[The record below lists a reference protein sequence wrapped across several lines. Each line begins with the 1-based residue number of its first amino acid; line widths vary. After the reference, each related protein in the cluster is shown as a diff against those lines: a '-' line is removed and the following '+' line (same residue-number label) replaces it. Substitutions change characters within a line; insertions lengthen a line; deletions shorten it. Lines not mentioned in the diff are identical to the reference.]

1 MIGLTEGLQVR
12 YNRVV
17 SYLSGTVYPIRR
29 SCDMEIRMS
38 EHIKKQP
45 QPVRRE
51 RSYLRLIVLMLLF
64 CGVFSSV
71 EQVLAAP
78 EPSPRAPRWEM
89 QFKIVHQLRLIKI
102 DDDFYWFATYLVT
115 NKTSEDQTFVP
126 NATLYTDA
134 GDIITDGNIDFHVTD
149 TIFDLLGNPLLESK
163 NQIIGPLLQGKEN
176 AREGLLLWKAG
187 SLDIDHLTIFISGLS
202 SETQV
207 AINAYTGDESVVRKT
222 LALEY
227 DVPGDPVGTME
238 KPVRFKGRHWIM
250 R

>member
-1 MIGLTEGLQVR
+1 MQTRFNECIEGQPR
-12 YNRVV
+12 SAGYE
-17 SYLSGTVYPIRR
+17 R
-29 SCDMEIRMS
+29 SC
-38 EHIKKQP
+38 
-45 QPVRRE
+45 
-51 RSYLRLIVLMLLF
+51 LGIVIAMLLF
-64 CGVFSSV
+64 FGVFSSV
-71 EQVLAAP
+71 EGVFAAP
-78 EPSPRAPRWEM
+78 EPSPRAPRWEL

-102 DDDFYWFATYLVT
+102 DEDFYWFATYLVT

-149 TIFDLLGNPLLESK
+149 TILELLGNPLLESK

-187 SLDIDHLTIFISGLS
+187 SLDIDHVTIFISGLS